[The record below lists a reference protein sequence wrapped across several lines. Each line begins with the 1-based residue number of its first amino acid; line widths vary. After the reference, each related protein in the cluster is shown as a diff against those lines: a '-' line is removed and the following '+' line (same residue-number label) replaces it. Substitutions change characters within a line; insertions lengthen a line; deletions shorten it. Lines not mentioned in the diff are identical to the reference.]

1 MEIGSSRAGEDSDV
15 WVCARQ
21 YTGRIVTVS
30 NKAFFDE
37 PIYNYSK
44 DFEYVWEEIVVPV
57 SYTTH
62 WEKGRDILLE
72 KVEEATRSFREESAG
87 ALTEMSQRY
96 LLQRSEVEPRVF
108 VRLTDNWIELAAR
121 FVLPTRS
128 ARQIKSAIS
137 ESVLKGFSQE
147 NVTIAST
154 TSEIV
159 GFPLCASRASR
170 RYSRPTRTATTRR
183 ATGGGSRR
191 RNAAETRADC
201 LASRNHEKEDG
212 ARRTE
217 KSRARV
223 GERSG
228 GHRVAILSSS

>member
-1 MEIGSSRAGEDSDV
+1 MEIGSPGAGEDSDA

-159 GFPLCASRASR
+159 GFPPVRVEGLREVFEAYSNNDEVRNRGREPESKR
-170 RYSRPTRTATTRR
+170 R
-183 ATGGGSRR
+183 G
-191 RNAAETRADC
+191 D
-201 LASRNHEKEDG
+201 
-212 ARRTE
+212 
-217 KSRARV
+217 
-223 GERSG
+223 SG
-228 GHRVAILSSS
+228 GLPGEPQP